1 MQNRRRRGE
10 RYERIAALYLRQNG
24 LRILHHNFH
33 NSKKGEI
40 DLIADDAGTL
50 VFVEVKYRRSH
61 AAGYAEEAVTRSKQR
76 TIIEAARFY
85 LCRYGIP
92 DTRPMRFDVIAIQ
105 DTETEGQVQIKW
117 IRDAFQIPSHS

>member
-10 RYERIAALYLRQNG
+10 QYERMAALYLQQNG
-24 LRILHHNFH
+24 LRILEHNFH

-50 VFVEVKYRRSH
+50 VFVEVKYRASH
-61 AAGYAEEAVTRSKQR
+61 AAGYAEEAVTPSKQR

-85 LCRYGIP
+85 LCRHGID

-105 DTETEGQVQIKW
+105 RTNTEGQVHVKW
-117 IRDAFQIPSHS
+117 IRDAFQAQ